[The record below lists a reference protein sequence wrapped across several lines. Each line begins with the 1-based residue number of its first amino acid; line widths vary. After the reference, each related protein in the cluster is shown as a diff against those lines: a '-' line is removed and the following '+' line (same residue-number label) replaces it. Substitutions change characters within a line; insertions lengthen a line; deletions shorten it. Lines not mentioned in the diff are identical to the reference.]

1 MPALGV
7 ILGCRSTK
15 GRLFLPSIPLHRG
28 VLKGLSRYLRGL
40 ELYRRRQRNGRV
52 TGRLNLTY
60 EEALL
65 SEEEEITGM
74 TVLSTVSWTA
84 DKARA
89 ARHMVAW
96 LGNDKEVARNG
107 VVTWKDLISK
117 KFPYSRNMLKSAP
130 WVIHDRLAEKH
141 EISRD
146 LPKELKSK
154 FFFYNSKTSGYHD
167 SRKELDALMGLLNTK
182 GERERGLLKQLAKF
196 YCRICLGLQ
205 ERSKDMIDKV
215 ALEET
220 VLGTSTHV
228 RATPREKPR
237 KCLPPVH

>member
-28 VLKGLSRYLRGL
+28 VLKGLSSG
-40 ELYRRRQRNGRV
+40 GSGTV
-52 TGRLNLTY
+52 V
-60 EEALL
+60 LL
-65 SEEEEITGM
+65 AGM
-74 TVLSTVSWTA
+74 FSL
-84 DKARA
+84 
-89 ARHMVAW
+89 
-96 LGNDKEVARNG
+96 
-107 VVTWKDLISK
+107 KD
-117 KFPYSRNMLKSAP
+117 
-130 WVIHDRLAEKH
+130 LAEK
-141 EISRD
+141 ISIKLQESWLEGIETYIR
-146 LPKELKSK
+146 KEN
-154 FFFYNSKTSGYHD
+154 NSKTSGYHD